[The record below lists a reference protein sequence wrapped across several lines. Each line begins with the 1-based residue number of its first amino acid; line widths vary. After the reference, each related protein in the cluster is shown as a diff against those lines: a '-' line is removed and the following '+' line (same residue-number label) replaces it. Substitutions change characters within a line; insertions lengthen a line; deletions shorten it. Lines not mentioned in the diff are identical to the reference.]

1 MYFIP
6 VAVHIGILFFIQT
19 FVVIYIVL
27 YTSAILAL
35 AKTNDFMKLYFV
47 SYIHVKRN
55 MIVLF
60 TEFVNFVQKIIN

>member
-35 AKTNDFMKLYFV
+35 AKTNDFMKLFLC
-47 SYIHVKRN
+47 HTF
-55 MIVLF
+55 M
-60 TEFVNFVQKIIN
+60 